1 MALLRTEDGRSFV
14 RHDAINDLI
23 APTKIDP
30 VPVPPGLDGLLAK
43 QELTSEET
51 ETLLARGDA
60 GLEADRARAG
70 WPPALAQVFFP
81 GMPEALEDV
90 LAAFGPPHTNP
101 VDEVH
106 HVLDGAVVFGIV
118 LGGGAQVLAV
128 VQPGDAIRISEGTEH
143 WSTLT
148 TDHRVKTI
156 LYISRPPGYD
166 HAYTETKIRIV

>member
-1 MALLRTEDGRSFV
+1 MAVLRTEDGRTFV

-23 APTKIDP
+23 APTRIDP
-30 VPVPPGLDGLLAK
+30 VPVPRGLDGLLAK
-43 QELTSEET
+43 QELTSKET
-51 ETLLARGDA
+51 ETLLACGDA
-60 GLEADRARAG
+60 VLEAERARVG
-70 WPPALAQVFFP
+70 WSPAVAQVFFP
-81 GMPEALEDV
+81 GMSTALEDV

-118 LGGGAQVLAV
+118 VGGGSQVLAV
-128 VQPGDAIRISEGTEH
+128 VQPGDAIRIFAGTEH

-156 LYISRPPGYD
+156 LYLSRPPGYD
-166 HAYTETKIRIV
+166 HAYTETKIRIA